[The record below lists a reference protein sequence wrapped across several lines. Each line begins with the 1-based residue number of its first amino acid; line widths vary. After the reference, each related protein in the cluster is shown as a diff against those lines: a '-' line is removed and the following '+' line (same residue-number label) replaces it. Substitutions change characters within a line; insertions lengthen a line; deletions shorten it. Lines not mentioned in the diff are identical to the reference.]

1 MTQQNRFDY
10 TDFTGYRII
19 RLVRSRTVFCLITV
33 YTDTVNFRRA
43 RAHHRMYRV
52 IIEWVWQLQ
61 ASSWSMGDGAT
72 VQSRVQ
78 SIPRHSQTLDTR
90 RICLYLSRWQ
100 ARCFSVH
107 TVMNL
112 YLGLRTIA
120 IGEYAVIHH
129 QVDSEVL
136 VLTIIIVDYFVL
148 SAL

>member
-1 MTQQNRFDY
+1 MIMFQKNGLHCVSIAQQNRFDY

-43 RAHHRMYRV
+43 RAPHRMYRV

-61 ASSWSMGDGAT
+61 ASSTHGAT

-112 YLGLRTIA
+112 YLGLTYYRHRRIRRDPSPS
-120 IGEYAVIHH
+120 G
-129 QVDSEVL
+129 
-136 VLTIIIVDYFVL
+136 F
-148 SAL
+148 